1 MDPDMVSRYRLIGF
15 DNKKE
20 ALSDSA
26 HLLEGGEIGSG
37 ASVMAMFEITPTEKM
52 QLKKKSAQSI
62 HVANLELKY
71 TQYQDSIS
79 NVIRHHVQMPF
90 QSFDSIGNSY
100 KLATAVSM
108 YGQKIRN
115 SKYVPYITWSEIK
128 KLAKASVDPSI
139 FIQKEF
145 VTLIEK
151 SAKIYGRRK
160 KTVDQ

>member
-1 MDPDMVSRYRLIGF
+1 M
-15 DNKKE
+15 
-20 ALSDSA
+20 SDSS

-37 ASVMAMFEITPTEKM
+37 ASVMAIFEITPTEKM
-52 QLKKKSAQSI
+52 QLKKKGSQNI
-62 HVANLELKY
+62 HLANLELKY

-79 NVIRHHVQMPF
+79 NVIRHNVQMPF
-90 QSFDSIGNSY
+90 QPFDSIGSSY

-128 KLAKASVDPSI
+128 KLAKSSVDPSVY
-139 FIQKEF
+139 IQKEF
-145 VTLIEK
+145 LTLIEK

-160 KTVDQ
+160 KTVEQ